1 MGTFDER
8 VRKEQEAVAKE
19 RDSRA
24 GSGTSADTG
33 AADGEEPASA
43 GNSADSGGRPG
54 DLKSDRAGTSQSGD
68 GGKKGAEGPARTS
81 AGTGGVGKGAVERG
95 DGSDDDIVARRL
107 RRAAEQETDPEL
119 KEKLWKEYEEYK
131 KSVRG
136 G

>member
-8 VRKEQEAVAKE
+8 VRKEQEAVARE
-19 RDSRA
+19 RDGRA
-24 GSGTSADTG
+24 GNGASADTN
-33 AADGEEPASA
+33 AADGEESGA
-43 GNSADSGGRPG
+43 GGSADSGGRPG
-54 DLKSDRAGTSQSGD
+54 DLKSDRAGTSQAGG
-68 GGKKGAEGPARTS
+68 GGKNGAEGPARTS
-81 AGTGGVGKGAVERG
+81 AGTGGVGKGAVERD

-119 KEKLWKEYEEYK
+119 KEKLWKEYEEYE